1 MCSRRTECSNLT
13 LPAPATSW
21 AGPFIPGSHTSE
33 ELKALGL
40 LESPAGGYIDGL
52 AAQYAAVAGERLA
65 RRERKRARAQEA
77 RAAGRRSGTV
87 CGRWNGQWKRRVPDL
102 RLSGLW
108 LRAAGFD
115 LGQAFEVEV
124 RAGELVIRAV

>member
-1 MCSRRTECSNLT
+1 MCSCRTESSNPT
-13 LPAPATSW
+13 LPPPASPW
-21 AGPFIPGSHTSE
+21 AGPFIPASLTSE
-33 ELKALGL
+33 ELKALEL
-40 LESPAGGYIDGL
+40 HESPAGGYIDGL
-52 AAQYAAVAGERLA
+52 AAQYAAVAVERRA
-65 RRERKRARAQEA
+65 RRERKKARAQQA

-87 CGRWNGQWKRRVPDL
+87 CGRWNGQWRRRVPDL